1 MPPNMACGLKAQTK
15 MDRMAPGRASR
26 LMKRTISPPT
36 MYRPAMTGTIF
47 SVTEASR
54 LTPPMKMKA
63 AMAAD
68 SRPITMRGTPKA
80 L

>member
-1 MPPNMACGLKAQTK
+1 

-26 LMKRTISPPT
+26 LMNRTTRPPT

-54 LTPPMKMKA
+54 LTPPMKIKA
-63 AMAAD
+63 AMAAA
-68 SRPITMRGTPKA
+68 STPITMRGTPNA

>member
-1 MPPNMACGLKAQTK
+1 
-15 MDRMAPGRASR
+15 
-26 LMKRTISPPT
+26 

-54 LTPPMKMKA
+54 LTPPMKIKA
-63 AMAAD
+63 AMAAA
-68 SRPITMRGTPKA
+68 STPITMRGTPNA